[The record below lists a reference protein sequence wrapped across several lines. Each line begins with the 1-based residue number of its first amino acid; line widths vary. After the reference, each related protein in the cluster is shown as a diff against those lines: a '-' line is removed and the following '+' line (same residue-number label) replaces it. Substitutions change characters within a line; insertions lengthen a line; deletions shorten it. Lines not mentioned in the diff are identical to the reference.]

1 MLVFTAFRSRPLDR
15 QNILQEFQQRVLEM
29 LRASPAA
36 DIERNLKA
44 LMAQSFN
51 RLELVTRDEF
61 DAQRELLR
69 DLSNRVA
76 MLEGDPGGPGSP
88 VTGGAPFGAADDR
101 PLAEDASPSE
111 TSPYDPPSSGRSD
124 YGAPP
129 AIDPRGSA

>member
-1 MLVFTAFRSRPLDR
+1 MDR
-15 QNILQEFQQRVLEM
+15 QNFFQDFQQRVLEM
-29 LRASPAA
+29 FRASPAA
-36 DIERNLKA
+36 DLERNLKA

-76 MLEGDPGGPGSP
+76 ALEAGAEPAGSYASGGTASATATAGAGTTAGESP
-88 VTGGAPFGAADDR
+88 DT
-101 PLAEDASPSE
+101 SPSE
-111 TSPYDPPSSGRSD
+111 SSPYDPPPSGASAG

-129 AIDPRGSA
+129 AIDPRSSL